1 MSVDDA
7 VADFIGRVK
16 AILASN
22 GPTAHGLELIAEQMR
37 DLVKNPD
44 VTGNQDEPAG
54 NVHAGRQS
62 RPLYTDETGLTL
74 VRARFGP
81 EAMTPIHNHG
91 SWGIVGVYRGEDR
104 YQIWRRLDDGAT
116 PGAARIEL
124 VDEMILG
131 PGDVVIMPNPPQD
144 LHAQQGYG
152 GEAAYELVLF
162 GKNAMVLPRLYFDP
176 ETGATRVVDPGQR

>member
-7 VADFIGRVK
+7 VTEFIGQVK
-16 AILASN
+16 QILARD
-22 GPTAHGLELIAEQMR
+22 GPSAHGLELIAERMR
-37 DLVKNPD
+37 DLVKNPS
-44 VTGNQDEPAG
+44 VTRNAGEPAG

-62 RPLYTDETGLTL
+62 TPLYTDESGLTL

-91 SWGIVGVYRGEDR
+91 SWGIVGVYRGRDR
-104 YQIWRRLDDGAT
+104 YQIWRRLDDGTVA
-116 PGAARIEL
+116 GQARIEL
-124 VDEMILG
+124 VDELILG

-152 GEAAYELVLF
+152 GEAAYEFVLF

-176 ETGATRVVDPGQR
+176 EQGTAREIAPGQR